1 MKTALTLFIVL
12 LLFGCSKSSGDTQKP
27 VVVLMTP
34 TGGQQF
40 SAGTVV
46 QITGTVTDNDEIHM
60 VHVIVTDLTH
70 DVEVHHLMYH
80 ADAPSYNFDETF
92 TVSAATT
99 YKIHVEA
106 DDHVGNDTIIEIQV
120 SGL

>member
-1 MKTALTLFIVL
+1 MRTALTLFLTL
-12 LLFGCSKSSGDTQKP
+12 LLFGCSKSGGDTQKP
-27 VVVLMTP
+27 VVVLLTP

-40 SAGTVV
+40 GAGTVV
-46 QITGTVTDNDEIHM
+46 HITGTASDNDELHM

-70 DVEVHHLMYH
+70 DAEVHHLMYH
-80 ADAPSYNFDETF
+80 ADAPSYNFDESF

-120 SGL
+120 RGL